1 MCGIAGKINLNNKP
15 VNIAEIKKMTDLIA
29 HRGPDDEGQ
38 WVEGNVGLGARRLA
52 IIDLTS
58 AGHMPMV
65 YNDRYVITYNGE
77 IYNFESERYNLQK
90 NGYKFKSNTDTE
102 VIVALYDKYG
112 VDCLKKLRGM
122 FSFAIWDRKNKTLF
136 AARDRLGKKP
146 FKYYIDDNKFIFA
159 SELKAIDVS
168 RKLDY
173 EAMWDYLTYQ
183 YVPFPNTGFI
193 GISKLE
199 PAHYLILKDNKIQIH
214 KYWDIDYTFKNN
226 FTEEEWSEKI
236 LHHLDESVKIRLKS
250 DVPLGVFLSGGVDSS
265 AVVASMALQ
274 SDKPVKTFSIGFKES
289 SYNETKYAKMVA
301 KKYNTEHNELIIEP
315 SGLEILPELVNLYE
329 EPYADSSA
337 LATYYVSK
345 ITREYVTVALNGDGG
360 DENFAG
366 YNSYKYIK
374 NASYFDYIPKLI
386 KKNIFLPGTK
396 ILNKLIPNDFTAMG
410 IKYSKSLL
418 EPLWYRY
425 VRYMEY
431 FSNSEKEQLLINP
444 LQKESRYW
452 QGNYFKNAPSKDIIE
467 KALYSD
473 IHAYLAGDLL
483 VKVDL
488 ASMGNSL
495 EGRSPLL
502 DHKFMEMT
510 ASIPSDLKIKNG
522 EKKYIFKKSLESRLP
537 KELLYRP
544 KMGFGIPIRKWFKSE
559 KYSNYLRDELLN
571 GELVKSGLFSKKV
584 ISEII
589 NTNYISK
596 VDYSYRLWALLT
608 LHHWIAIYKPKL

>member
-452 QGNYFKNAPSKDIIE
+452 QGNYFQ
-467 KALYSD
+467 LC
-473 IHAYLAGDLL
+473 
-483 VKVDL
+483 
-488 ASMGNSL
+488 L
-495 EGRSPLL
+495 E
-502 DHKFMEMT
+502 F
-510 ASIPSDLKIKNG
+510 
-522 EKKYIFKKSLESRLP
+522 
-537 KELLYRP
+537 
-544 KMGFGIPIRKWFKSE
+544 
-559 KYSNYLRDELLN
+559 
-571 GELVKSGLFSKKV
+571 
-584 ISEII
+584 
-589 NTNYISK
+589 
-596 VDYSYRLWALLT
+596 
-608 LHHWIAIYKPKL
+608 

>member
-199 PAHYLILKDNKIQIH
+199 PAHYLILKDNKINT
-214 KYWDIDYTFKNN
+214 Y
-226 FTEEEWSEKI
+226 
-236 LHHLDESVKIRLKS
+236 
-250 DVPLGVFLSGGVDSS
+250 LS
-265 AVVASMALQ
+265 
-274 SDKPVKTFSIGFKES
+274 F
-289 SYNETKYAKMVA
+289 
-301 KKYNTEHNELIIEP
+301 
-315 SGLEILPELVNLYE
+315 
-329 EPYADSSA
+329 
-337 LATYYVSK
+337 
-345 ITREYVTVALNGDGG
+345 
-360 DENFAG
+360 
-366 YNSYKYIK
+366 
-374 NASYFDYIPKLI
+374 
-386 KKNIFLPGTK
+386 
-396 ILNKLIPNDFTAMG
+396 
-410 IKYSKSLL
+410 
-418 EPLWYRY
+418 
-425 VRYMEY
+425 
-431 FSNSEKEQLLINP
+431 
-444 LQKESRYW
+444 
-452 QGNYFKNAPSKDIIE
+452 
-467 KALYSD
+467 
-473 IHAYLAGDLL
+473 
-483 VKVDL
+483 
-488 ASMGNSL
+488 
-495 EGRSPLL
+495 
-502 DHKFMEMT
+502 
-510 ASIPSDLKIKNG
+510 
-522 EKKYIFKKSLESRLP
+522 
-537 KELLYRP
+537 
-544 KMGFGIPIRKWFKSE
+544 
-559 KYSNYLRDELLN
+559 
-571 GELVKSGLFSKKV
+571 
-584 ISEII
+584 
-589 NTNYISK
+589 NYILC
-596 VDYSYRLWALLT
+596 D
-608 LHHWIAIYKPKL
+608 